1 MILCVSLATKRVR
14 VKTHALVARLL
25 EEAVKEGTGLREL
38 AGCRLSESCNS
49 DVCV

>member
-1 MILCVSLATKRVR
+1 MSVSLVTKKVR

-25 EEAVKEGTGLREL
+25 EEAIKEGTGLREL
-38 AGCRLSESCNS
+38 AGCRLLESCNS